1 MTTTAVNP
9 SITTRSAEP
18 AERRLGKGLL
28 TLMSVA
34 TGLSVAGNYYAH
46 PLLDVIGRDLHLGTT
61 TSALIVT
68 AAQVGYGLGLF
79 LLVPLGDRMERRRL
93 AMMLYG
99 ATALFV
105 LVMATAVNGAML
117 LAGAV
122 LAAAASVGAQVVVP
136 IAVSL
141 AAPAERGKVVGT
153 VMTGLLMGMLL
164 ARTFSGVLSE
174 LGGWRTVYWFHAA
187 AMITMAGLLRRF
199 LPRLDGEGG
208 GMSYGSLLRSTL
220 TLLRS
225 EPVLRWRSAIA
236 ALSLGAFTV
245 MWTSL
250 TFLLAEPPYGW
261 SEASIGLFG
270 LLGAAG
276 AMAANVAGR
285 LADRGRVQL
294 VTGGATVLL
303 LASWLA
309 LGLGGRSIVLLVIGV
324 LVLDMA
330 QQALLNSNQNVV
342 YALRPEAR
350 NRINAAFMTTF
361 FIGGAVGSALT
372 SVIWVHGGWTAV
384 SILGA
389 TLAAGTVVLFG
400 LERLATA
407 RAARV
412 ARAASA

>member
-1 MTTTAVNP
+1 
-9 SITTRSAEP
+9 
-18 AERRLGKGLL
+18 
-28 TLMSVA
+28 
-34 TGLSVAGNYYAH
+34 
-46 PLLDVIGRDLHLGTT
+46 
-61 TSALIVT
+61 
-68 AAQVGYGLGLF
+68 
-79 LLVPLGDRMERRRL
+79 
-93 AMMLYG
+93 
-99 ATALFV
+99 
-105 LVMATAVNGAML
+105 VNGAML
-117 LAGAV
+117 LTGAV
-122 LAAAASVGAQVVVP
+122 LAAVASVGAQVVVP

-153 VMTGLLMGMLL
+153 VMTGLLMGTLL
-164 ARTFSGVLSE
+164 ARTVSGALSE

-187 AMITMAGLLRRF
+187 AMITMAVLLRRF
-199 LPRLDGEGG
+199 LPRLEGEGG
-208 GMSYGSLLRSTL
+208 GMSYGALLRSTL
-220 TLLRS
+220 GLFRS

-350 NRINAAFMTTF
+350 NRVNAAFMTTF
-361 FIGGAVGSALT
+361 FVGGAVGSALT

-384 SILGA
+384 SVLGA
-389 TLAAGTVVLFG
+389 ALAAGTVVLFA
-400 LERLATA
+400 LERLTSA
-407 RAARV
+407 RAART
-412 ARAASA
+412 ARV